1 MSEEPRKRQKVAE
14 ESGDE
19 TVSLL
24 QHQNTCLAARLDDKR
39 SQLLRLQTEQEK
51 ILAVNTQLTE
61 QLSKLSA
68 SWSSLVLELDEVL
81 KAAGCGSNP
90 EAANAFE
97 LSLFRRGEEA
107 DEKLRSLLKERVS
120 ALLSANPQAVEGLKD
135 TPQLSDLQAEKS
147 ALLDQVYLLSQ
158 RLKEQAT
165 LIEDHK
171 IAEENLHLRLKQ
183 AQARSRSSEL
193 DIDPEEIKSLRDNL
207 TGSKSERDS
216 MKQQRDKYIERSH
229 KLQLE
234 LEFSEERFLGCKA
247 YRYLLRQARELKR
260 QLTQSKDKIE
270 GLHTTMEQATED
282 KLKQIASIEKAEAK
296 RRENLEAKA
305 KNLAEELARCNE
317 ERKRLENTTE
327 QLKIELGK
335 HKHATHYLKLLDE
348 VETENKRLRNQVLQ
362 LTKPAVSSNGNLEA
376 TDLLVQLQN
385 EQATNGI
392 LMEELEVTTKAYE
405 EAVRK
410 SKMLMGQL
418 QEQEQ
423 NYARMMKERL
433 EEAAPKLLV
442 EEEQAL
448 LVKQVEALKAAQVN
462 SAELLKAEGARVA
475 ALEHDKAV
483 LEKQLKHLE
492 ESYSSYRKSQEDAL
506 KDREALQR
514 SKAEAKDA
522 IVGLEA
528 RIVEEAA
535 KRTHDLEQRLQLEAA
550 YERAQRELKEQV
562 SLDGVMS
569 TDDLLNAEVDKFRKM
584 VRCGVCSTKIKE
596 VVLTKCYHAF
606 CKDCIDRN
614 LETRKRKCP
623 SCMTKFG
630 QEDVKTFWWK

>member
-362 LTKPAVSSNGNLEA
+362 LTKPAGSSNGNLEA

-462 SAELLKAEGARVA
+462 SAELL
-475 ALEHDKAV
+475 
-483 LEKQLKHLE
+483 
-492 ESYSSYRKSQEDAL
+492 S
-506 KDREALQR
+506 
-514 SKAEAKDA
+514 
-522 IVGLEA
+522 
-528 RIVEEAA
+528 
-535 KRTHDLEQRLQLEAA
+535 
-550 YERAQRELKEQV
+550 
-562 SLDGVMS
+562 
-569 TDDLLNAEVDKFRKM
+569 
-584 VRCGVCSTKIKE
+584 
-596 VVLTKCYHAF
+596 
-606 CKDCIDRN
+606 
-614 LETRKRKCP
+614 
-623 SCMTKFG
+623 
-630 QEDVKTFWWK
+630 